1 MYAQLEAR
9 ASTAEGGYSDA
20 GQDVTELAKQLEAA
34 GARLEELVE
43 ENEDLQ
49 IKCKEL
55 ELRETTL
62 QEVPR
67 SSRYWMPELPGLF
80 ALLATNVW
88 TYSPHGSTICLAMR
102 VTGYGPRGAAHC

>member
-1 MYAQLEAR
+1 M
-9 ASTAEGGYSDA
+9 
-20 GQDVTELAKQLEAA
+20 TELAKQLEAA

-62 QEVPR
+62 QEV
-67 SSRYWMPELPGLF
+67 SHIVAICCLS
-80 ALLATNVW
+80 
-88 TYSPHGSTICLAMR
+88 CLA
-102 VTGYGPRGAAHC
+102 VNLCTAACYFWSGVL